1 MGSSLLSVSENCFP
15 VTEADSRAAWKGSTT
30 HRQPSLLEEQTVSV
44 KSISSRKFNRFLPA
58 HNHLGTAIGE
68 EVEWFADD
76 RENSIGTIAFSTEE
90 RGWNYA
96 ILQRD
101 WMGDFQVG
109 ELKANFR
116 NVQAARINFLRAMA
130 ATEGGGQAIL
140 LKD

>member
-1 MGSSLLSVSENCFP
+1 MGSRLWFVSESCFP
-15 VTEADSRAAWKGSTT
+15 VTKADSDAAWQDSTT
-30 HRQPSLLEEQTVSV
+30 HPQPSLLEEETVLV

-58 HNHLGTAIGE
+58 HNHLRTAIGE

-96 ILQRD
+96 ILKRD

-109 ELKANFR
+109 ELKANFQNAR
-116 NVQAARINFLRAMA
+116 AARIDFLRAMG
-130 ATEGGGQAIL
+130 ATGGGRQAFL
-140 LKD
+140 SKD